1 MATGPDQRA
10 GGAAGRGDRGA
21 APRPALPACLTSAA
35 SGGAD
40 RAVPGDRGRPPR
52 RIAHFDLDQFFVA
65 VERARDSSLAGKPV
79 IVGYPG
85 PRGVVSTAS
94 YEARAFGAHSAQPMA
109 EALRLCP
116 QAVVIAPQRRRYQA
130 ASEQFHRILS
140 AHVPIVQPGGL
151 DEAYADLTGVEAGD
165 PEGPR
170 RVAEGVRSDVSDQ
183 IQVRV
188 SVCIAG
194 GRTTAKVG
202 SDKVKPDGLLEI
214 PPGGDA
220 AFLAPLPIRV
230 LPSVGP
236 QFAGQLKRAGVETI
250 GDAAA
255 LSKQWLAEQFGRR
268 GIVLSDRARG
278 VDPTPVTG
286 GSAPAKQ
293 VSRETTFDADITAKS
308 HMRQVVGQLAASVA
322 ADLRS
327 GGRRART
334 ITLKLRWSDFSTITR
349 SQTLPQP
356 VYDTEA
362 VAAAADRLLR
372 RVIAGAP
379 GRAVRLLGISAGN
392 LETPLRQLEMES
404 ISGADRSDRQRRRAE
419 RRDAALDAIRRRF
432 GPRALR
438 RGLAREED

>member
-1 MATGPDQRA
+1 M
-10 GGAAGRGDRGA
+10 
-21 APRPALPACLTSAA
+21 
-35 SGGAD
+35 
-40 RAVPGDRGRPPR
+40 
-52 RIAHFDLDQFFVA
+52 A
-65 VERARDSSLAGKPV
+65 VERARDPGLAGKPV

-116 QAVVIAPQRRRYQA
+116 QAVVIAPKRRRYEA
-130 ASEQFHRILS
+130 ASEQFHRILA
-140 AHVPIVQPGGL
+140 AHAPIVEPGGL

-165 PEGPR
+165 PQGPW
-170 RVAEGVRSDVSDQ
+170 RVAEAVRRDVSEQ
-183 IQVRV
+183 IKVRV

-202 SDKVKPDGLLEI
+202 SDTVKPDGLLEI
-214 PPGGDA
+214 QPGGDA
-220 AFLAPLPIRV
+220 AFLAPLPIRD

-236 QFAGQLKRAGVETI
+236 QFAGQLGEAGVETI

-255 LSKQWLAEQFGRR
+255 LSKQWLAERFGRR
-268 GIVLSDRARG
+268 GIVLYDRARG
-278 VDPTPVTG
+278 MDPTPVRA

-293 VSRETTFDADITAKS
+293 VSRETTFDADITARS
-308 HMRQVVGQLAASVA
+308 HLRQVLSQLAESVA

-334 ITLKLRWSDFSTITR
+334 ITLKVRWSDFSTITR
-349 SQTLPQP
+349 SQTLSQP
-356 VYDTEA
+356 IYDTEA
-362 VAAAADRLLR
+362 VGVVADRLLR
-372 RVIAGAP
+372 RVVAAAP

-392 LETPLRQLEMES
+392 LEEPLRQLAMES
-404 ISGADRSDRQRRRAE
+404 ISEVDPTGRQRRRAE

-438 RGLAREED
+438 RGPAHEED

>member
-1 MATGPDQRA
+1 M
-10 GGAAGRGDRGA
+10 
-21 APRPALPACLTSAA
+21 
-35 SGGAD
+35 
-40 RAVPGDRGRPPR
+40 PGDRSRPPR

-65 VERARDSSLAGKPV
+65 VERARDPDLEGKPV

-116 QAVVIAPQRRRYQA
+116 RAVVIAPQRGRYRA
-130 ASEQFHRILS
+130 ASERFHKILA
-140 AHVPIVQPGGL
+140 AHAPIAEPGGL

-165 PEGPR
+165 PAGPR
-170 RVAEGVRSDVSDQ
+170 RVAERVRGEVAERVR
-183 IQVRV
+183 VRV

-220 AFLAPLPIRV
+220 AFLAPLPVRD

-236 QFAGQLKRAGVETI
+236 QFAGELERLGVATI
-250 GDAAA
+250 GDAAG
-255 LSKQWLAEQFGRR
+255 LSKRWLAERFGRR
-268 GIVLSDRARG
+268 GTVLADRARG
-278 VDPTPVTG
+278 LDPTPVRA

-293 VSRETTFDADITAKS
+293 VSRETTFDADINALT
-308 HMRQVVGQLAASVA
+308 HLRRVLRQLAESVG
-322 ADLRS
+322 ADLR
-327 GGRRART
+327 GEGRRART
-334 ITLKLRWSDFSTITR
+334 ITLKVRWSDFSTITR

-356 VYDTEA
+356 VFDTESLAA
-362 VAAAADRLLR
+362 VGDRLLR
-372 RVIAGAP
+372 RVTAAAP
-379 GRAVRLLGISAGN
+379 GRPVRLLGISAGN
-392 LETPLRQLEMES
+392 LEAPVRQLAMDSVSAATEAA
-404 ISGADRSDRQRRRAE
+404 GRRRAE

-432 GPRALR
+432 GPQALR
-438 RGLAREED
+438 RGPAPEGD

>member
-1 MATGPDQRA
+1 M
-10 GGAAGRGDRGA
+10 
-21 APRPALPACLTSAA
+21 
-35 SGGAD
+35 
-40 RAVPGDRGRPPR
+40 PGDRSRPPR

-65 VERARDSSLAGKPV
+65 VERARDPSLAGKPV

-130 ASEQFHRILS
+130 ASERFHRILA
-140 AHVPIVQPGGL
+140 AHVPIAEPGGL
-151 DEAYADLTGVEAGD
+151 DEAYADLTGVDAGD
-165 PEGPR
+165 PDGPR
-170 RVAEGVRSDVSDQ
+170 RVAEAVRSDVTDQ

-220 AFLAPLPIRV
+220 AFLAPLPIRD

-236 QFAGQLKRAGVETI
+236 QFADQLKRAGVETI

-268 GIVLSDRARG
+268 GIVLADRARG
-278 VDPTPVTG
+278 MDPAPVRA

-308 HMRQVVGQLAASVA
+308 HLREVVGQLAAAVA
-322 ADLRS
+322 ADLRG

-334 ITLKLRWSDFSTITR
+334 ITLKVRWSDFSTITR
-349 SQTLPQP
+349 SETLAQP
-356 VYDTEA
+356 VFDTES
-362 VAAAADRLLR
+362 VGSAADRLLR
-372 RVIAGAP
+372 RVVAGAP

-392 LETPLRQLEMES
+392 LEAPLRQLEMATNSES
-404 ISGADRSDRQRRRAE
+404 DATRRRAE

-438 RGLAREED
+438 RGLPSEGD

>member
-1 MATGPDQRA
+1 M
-10 GGAAGRGDRGA
+10 
-21 APRPALPACLTSAA
+21 
-35 SGGAD
+35 
-40 RAVPGDRGRPPR
+40 PGDRSRPPR

-65 VERARDSSLAGKPV
+65 VERARDPRLAGKPV

-116 QAVVIAPQRRRYQA
+116 QAVVIAPERRRYQA
-130 ASEQFHRILS
+130 ASAQFHRILS
-140 AHVPIVQPGGL
+140 EHVPIVEPGGL

-165 PEGPR
+165 PSGPR
-170 RVAEGVRSDVSDQ
+170 RVAGRVRRDVADQ

-188 SVCIAG
+188 SVCIAD

-220 AFLAPLPIRV
+220 AFLAPLPIRD

-236 QFAGQLKRAGVETI
+236 QFAGQLQRLGIETI
-250 GDAAA
+250 GDAAER
-255 LSKQWLAEQFGRR
+255 SKRWLAEEFGRR
-268 GIVLSDRARG
+268 GMVLSDRARG
-278 VDPTPVTG
+278 VDPTPVRA

-293 VSRETTFDADITAKS
+293 VSRETTFDADITAPA
-308 HMRQVVGQLAASVA
+308 HLRQVLGQLAEAVGV
-322 ADLRS
+322 DLRS
-327 GGRRART
+327 GGRRTRT
-334 ITLKLRWSDFSTITR
+334 ITLKVRWSDFSTITR

-362 VAAAADRLLR
+362 VAAIAEKLLR
-372 RVIAGAP
+372 RVMAGDP

-392 LETPLRQLEMES
+392 LEVPHRQLEMES
-404 ISGADRSDRQRRRAE
+404 IAESATDGRRRRRAE

-438 RGLAREED
+438 RGVSSDGE

>member
-1 MATGPDQRA
+1 
-10 GGAAGRGDRGA
+10 
-21 APRPALPACLTSAA
+21 
-35 SGGAD
+35 
-40 RAVPGDRGRPPR
+40 VPGDRSRPPR

-65 VERARDSSLAGKPV
+65 VERARDPGLAGKPV

-94 YEARAFGAHSAQPMA
+94 YEARAFGARSAQPMA

-116 QAVVIAPQRRRYQA
+116 QAVVIAPQRRRYLA
-130 ASEQFHRILS
+130 ASERFHGILS
-140 AHVPIVQPGGL
+140 AHAPVVEPGGL
-151 DEAYADLTGVEAGD
+151 DEAYADLTGVDAGD
-165 PEGPR
+165 PVGPR
-170 RVAEGVRSDVSDQ
+170 RVAEAVRREVADQ

-214 PPGGDA
+214 APGGDA
-220 AFLAPLPIRV
+220 AFLAPLPIRE

-236 QFAGQLKRAGVETI
+236 QFARQLHRAGIETI
-250 GDAAA
+250 GDAAV
-255 LSKQWLAEQFGRR
+255 LSRQWLAAKFGRR
-268 GIVLSDRARG
+268 GVVLYDRARG
-278 VDPTPVTG
+278 VDPDPVRA

-308 HMRQVVGQLAASVA
+308 HLRQVLSQLADSVA
-322 ADLRS
+322 ADLRG

-334 ITLKLRWSDFSTITR
+334 ITLKVRWSDFSTITR
-349 SQTLPQP
+349 SQTLTQP

-362 VAAAADRLLR
+362 VGAVADRLLR
-372 RVIAGAP
+372 RVVAAAP

-392 LETPLRQLEMES
+392 LEEPLRQLTMEPMA
-404 ISGADRSDRQRRRAE
+404 GSDAAGRQRRRAE

-432 GPRALR
+432 GPNALR
-438 RGLAREED
+438 RGPAHEED